1 MKHYLLNHQPQKGLQ
16 AACAQQGQAP
26 TCNARGKGR
35 TPASPKT
42 LTRILLVLLTTLLLP
57 SAAWG
62 EGNEYISSTFSG
74 INLGQGVGSGPISY
88 NSATATTSTT
98 DASTPRI
105 MQGSTATGW
114 DVKNLSSYYSICTG
128 ANNATSSE
136 TNFVFRPINVGQAN
150 TITFTLESQ
159 FGINGKFVKAEIIY
173 NYSYIKSI
181 TANATK
187 NAGSGNISIANS
199 NIPFTC
205 SESGTAEATTGE
217 ITANA
222 SDYSNMVFAN
232 NKIDLSFTVTTAAV
246 QSGIPSF
253 TISEI
258 RLYFEDVTEQPY
270 GIWVN
275 GTSLTGQNINTFLDG
290 KLGYTQ
296 PDGNKPAILH
306 LKGTTAIESIYTTL
320 ENLEIHLSGE
330 NKITP
335 SSQVANG
342 ICSSQSREDG
352 TLTFTTEE
360 GGSLTIATGVSVIRG
375 FGKCTGNLETHE
387 PYNITNYL
395 TNGAYY
401 YLSTNSKAPDTTT
414 IKWLKI
420 TEAQT
425 YPLWI
430 AGTQVTERNKG
441 NVLGDSKVY
450 FSPAD
455 NTTTPATPATL
466 TLDNAILKVSTDGGA
481 AIESTLDNLI
491 VYLVGDNTVQAQ
503 AGSQN
508 ITSFYAFKGN
518 SKNTITFQTNV
529 QKPGKIQGL
538 VLEQYVFNAV
548 TPAYQEGLGL
558 TRDGDNFEIGAIKY
572 GLTIGETVVTALNAD
587 DVLGDGKVSFE
598 PAKVVVDQ
606 SSGSNTPATL
616 TLNGATINGPIK
628 SSIDDLRVYLIGSNT
643 MSGISSNSKPFQYT
657 GTETAGSGTLTFETT
672 DAEAGELTMNGIH
685 ESGGIGAAI
694 TSNYSL
700 NNEFTNS
707 STISDNWV
715 YFSYYAASETENQKI
730 VIYKNIDYHLTI
742 SGQPVGKSNASSIL
756 GTTMSFTPADAT
768 AETHATLTLNGA
780 KITGGIDWSGSDNLT
795 IALAG
800 ENSITNSGGAAIN
813 SSAENLDTRPTLT
826 FVKAADAT
834 ACSLTL
840 TSGTNYIN
848 GFSDGSYVKPG
859 SGLFYLVKESSA
871 TVTST
876 LLGGG
881 SGTEA
886 DPFLITTADQ
896 LKDFSSYVNNRIITT
911 EFVKLANDIDCSS
924 LSDFTPI
931 GTNSNYSFAG
941 TFDGNNKTISGLNC
955 TPSGGDAGLFGSVG
969 NANISSTII
978 KNLKLD
984 NCTFNGADAGAIAI
998 TLNNGIIQGCHV
1010 TSSSVT
1016 SHQQSPKAGGIVA
1029 SLGNGSIEGCS
1040 VSESTVTGKQENS
1053 INNGVSYAG
1062 GIAGSTGGG
1071 STNSGSINNCEVTN
1085 VNIISSHFG
1094 TNGSLG
1100 SGGIVGYA
1108 SSTTITN
1115 NTVGGTTTVTCEN
1128 KNSAVEDY
1136 TNAGAIVG
1144 YHDHPSGSS
1153 GCTFNSNTYESSVKT
1168 ITKEN
1173 DNTEETKEGQTQR
1186 GIGNESD
1193 EIGKIELA
1201 GTKSIT
1207 IGTLVEDIDEVSDYY
1222 LSSHNGE
1229 NGSTTILALPEKN
1242 VVITL
1247 FSEVENDETVRYT
1260 ITNASTNGK
1269 IEATIDQV
1277 TPTDGAPYTKI
1288 AFTMPNA
1295 DVKIDSEIL
1304 GLGNAGT
1311 FGLSDS
1317 QPSGTYYNGERSMT
1331 LEDGIVGYVI
1341 TGVSGASVTMTRV
1354 SYIPKGVPVYVKM
1367 GTSEETPAEEAPAS
1381 KLKYA
1386 TETVTGITTE
1396 SQLFVLYKDKF
1407 VKVTSGTDIPAAKCY
1422 LDLSSVAAA
1431 GTRGF
1436 YYIEGGDDGATAI
1449 REVRSGEAGSE
1460 KTADGGWH
1468 DLQGRKLTTKP
1479 AKGLYIRNGKKV
1491 VVK

>member
-1 MKHYLLNHQPQKGLQ
+1 MRRSLLKKQPTWGLRRAQGTGQKS
-16 AACAQQGQAP
+16 A
-26 TCNARGKGR
+26 
-35 TPASPKT
+35 TPAT
-42 LTRILLVLLTTLLLP
+42 LTKVILVLLTMFLLP

-62 EGNEYISSTFSG
+62 QGEYISSTFSG

-88 NSATATTSTT
+88 NSATATTYTT

-105 MQGSTATGW
+105 TQGSTATGW
-114 DVKNLSSYYSICTG
+114 DVKNLSAYYSICTG
-128 ANNATSSE
+128 ANNVTSSE
-136 TNFVFRPINVGQAN
+136 TNFVLRPIDCGQAN

-187 NAGSGNISIANS
+187 NAGSSNISIANS
-199 NIPFTC
+199 NISFTC
-205 SESGTAEATTGE
+205 SESGTAEGTTGT
-217 ITANA
+217 ITANV

-258 RLYFEDVTEQPY
+258 RLYFENVTEQSF

-275 GTSLTGQNINTFLDG
+275 NEELNGQNITTLLDG

-306 LKGTTAIESIYTTL
+306 LKGTTAIQSIYTTL

-342 ICSSQSREDG
+342 ICSSQSRDEG

-360 GGSLTIATGVSVIRG
+360 GGSLTIETGVSVIRG

-387 PYNITNYL
+387 PYNITNYG
-395 TNGAYY
+395 TSGVYY
-401 YLSTNSKAPDTTT
+401 YFSTNSEGTDTTT

-425 YPLWI
+425 YPFWI
-430 AGTQVTERNKG
+430 AGTQVTESNKG
-441 NVLGDSKVY
+441 NVLGDSKVS

-491 VYLVGDNTVQAQ
+491 VYLVGDNAVQAV
-503 AGSQN
+503 GSQVSN
-508 ITSFYAFKGN
+508 IYAFKGN
-518 SKNTITFQTNV
+518 SNNTITFQTNV
-529 QKPGKIQGL
+529 QEPGKIQGL
-538 VLEQYVFNAV
+538 VSEQYVFNDVA
-548 TPAYQEGLGL
+548 PAYQEGLGL
-558 TRDGDNFEIGAIKY
+558 TRDGDNFEIGVIKY

-587 DVLGDGKVSFE
+587 DVLGDGKVSFS

-606 SSGSNTPATL
+606 PGSSNIPATL
-616 TLNGATINGPIK
+616 TLNGATINGPIE
-628 SSIDDLRVYLIGSNT
+628 SAIGELHVYLIGSNT
-643 MSGISSNSKPFQYT
+643 MSGISSNIKPFKYSGT
-657 GTETAGSGTLTFETT
+657 GTTGSGTLTFETT

-700 NNEFTNS
+700 NNDFTNS

-730 VIYKNIDYHLTI
+730 VIYKNIDYHLSI

-768 AETHATLTLNGA
+768 AETPATLTLNVA
-780 KITGGIDWSGSDNLT
+780 AITGGIDWSGSDNLT

-800 ENSITNSGGAAIN
+800 VNSITNSGGAAIN
-813 SSAENLDTRPTLT
+813 SSAVDLNPRPKLT

-848 GFSDGSYVKPG
+848 GFSDGSYVEPG
-859 SGLFYLVKESSA
+859 SGLFYLEGESSA

-886 DPFLITTADQ
+886 DPLLITTADQ
-896 LKDFSSYVNNRIITT
+896 LKDFSSYVNNGLITT

-931 GTNSNYSFAG
+931 GNSDYSFAG
-941 TFDGNNKTISGLNC
+941 TFDGNNKTISSLTINSEETDGYVGLFRLIVEGTVKNL
-955 TPSGGDAGLFGSVG
+955 TLTGAQISGGSATGVIAGVCS
-969 NANISSTII
+969 
-978 KNLKLD
+978 
-984 NCTFNGADAGAIAI
+984 GAII
-998 TLNNGIIQGCHV
+998 EGCTV
-1010 TSSSVT
+1010 NSSSVSCSET
-1016 SHQQSPKAGGIVA
+1016 AEAPKVGGIVGDNYGTITDCVVSA
-1029 SLGNGSIEGCS
+1029 SAITA
-1040 VSESTVTGKQENS
+1040 STSDTKMSGPAA
-1053 INNGVSYAG
+1053 YA
-1062 GIAGSTGGG
+1062 
-1071 STNSGSINNCEVTN
+1071 
-1085 VNIISSHFG
+1085 
-1094 TNGSLG
+1094 
-1100 SGGIVGYA
+1100 GGIVGY
-1108 SSTTITN
+1108 TT
-1115 NTVGGTTTVTCEN
+1115 GGTIKNNSVTGATTVFTYYN
-1128 KNSAVEDY
+1128 GGDGLYSGAV
-1136 TNAGAIVG
+1136 IG
-1144 YHDHPSGSS
+1144 YINNEGSS
-1153 GCTFNSNTYESSVKT
+1153 AATLSGNSYEATVT
-1168 ITKEN
+1168 T
-1173 DNTEETKEGQTQR
+1173 ETKKTESLTKQGQQQR
-1186 GIGNESD
+1186 GIGNDSD

-1222 LSSHNGE
+1222 LSSYNEE
-1229 NGSTTILALPEKN
+1229 NESTTILALPEKN
-1242 VVITL
+1242 VVIAL
-1247 FSEVENDETVRYT
+1247 FSEVGNDETVRYT

-1304 GLGNAGT
+1304 GLGNAET
-1311 FGLSDS
+1311 LGLSDS
-1317 QPSGTYYNGERSMT
+1317 QPSGTYYNVERSMT

-1396 SQLFVLYKDKF
+1396 SKLFVLYKDKF
-1407 VKVTSGTDIPAAKCY
+1407 VKVTSGTDIPARKCY
-1422 LDLSSVAAA
+1422 LDLSGVTAA

-1436 YYIEGGDDGATAI
+1436 YYIEGGDDGTTAI
-1449 REVRSGEAGSE
+1449 REVRSGEAGNE

-1468 DLQGRKLTTKP
+1468 DLQGRKFTTKP

>member
-1 MKHYLLNHQPQKGLQ
+1 MRRSLLKLNERHLPKALRQ
-16 AACAQQGQAP
+16 A
-26 TCNARGKGR
+26 
-35 TPASPKT
+35 
-42 LTRILLVLLTTLLLP
+42 LVLLTMLLLP

-62 EGNEYISSTFSG
+62 
-74 INLGQGVGSGPISY
+74 Q
-88 NSATATTSTT
+88 
-98 DASTPRI
+98 
-105 MQGSTATGW
+105 
-114 DVKNLSSYYSICTG
+114 
-128 ANNATSSE
+128 E
-136 TNFVFRPINVGQAN
+136 TVTVTK
-150 TITFTLESQ
+150 TITFDKGEADASATTILED
-159 FGINGKFVKAEIIY
+159 GKKTIPVTVNETETVGSTPHYY
-173 NYSYIKSI
+173 NYDSNVTIENSGALLNYTYTESKAIFTLWAQARTDQHWFIIRIPGNYPATPSKVKLFISYDNAFKADDDDDEFSAKIEVGDQ
-181 TANATK
+181 TAEKYTDNKTSDTFLDDQEGLSFFANGTP
-187 NAGSGNISIANS
+187 GSGTPGTIRSKDGDLEIWIALDGNDETS
-199 NIPFTC
+199 PT
-205 SESGTAEATTGE
+205 
-217 ITANA
+217 
-222 SDYSNMVFAN
+222 
-232 NKIDLSFTVTTAAV
+232 
-246 QSGIPSF
+246 F
-253 TISEI
+253 TISQVEI
-258 RLYFEDVTEQPY
+258 TYDTDFYLSVA
-270 GIWVN
+270 GIPV
-275 GTSLTGQNINTFLDG
+275 
-290 KLGYTQ
+290 
-296 PDGNKPAILH
+296 
-306 LKGTTAIESIYTTL
+306 
-320 ENLEIHLSGE
+320 
-330 NKITP
+330 
-335 SSQVANG
+335 
-342 ICSSQSREDG
+342 
-352 TLTFTTEE
+352 
-360 GGSLTIATGVSVIRG
+360 TGVNANDADDI
-375 FGKCTGNLETHE
+375 
-387 PYNITNYL
+387 
-395 TNGAYY
+395 
-401 YLSTNSKAPDTTT
+401 
-414 IKWLKI
+414 
-420 TEAQT
+420 
-425 YPLWI
+425 
-430 AGTQVTERNKG
+430 
-441 NVLGDSKVY
+441 LGDDKVS
-450 FSPAD
+450 F
-455 NTTTPATPATL
+455 TPAEGSNHAKL
-466 TLDNAILKVSTDGGA
+466 TLNNAILTVSTDGGA
-481 AIESTLDNLI
+481 AIESSLDNLI
-491 VYLVGDNTVQAQ
+491 VYLVGDNAVQA
-503 AGSQN
+503 AGSQVSN
-508 ITSFYAFKGN
+508 ICAFKGN
-518 SKNTITFQTNV
+518 SNNTITFQTNV
-529 QKPGKIQGL
+529 QEPGKIQGL
-538 VLEQYVFNAV
+538 VSEQSVFNAV

-558 TRDGDNFEIGAIKY
+558 TRNGDNFEIGVIKY
-572 GLTIGETVVTALNAD
+572 GLTIGEKVVTALNAD
-587 DVLGDGKVSFE
+587 DVLGDDKVSFS

-606 SSGSNTPATL
+606 SGGSNTPATL
-616 TLNGATINGPIK
+616 TLNGARINGPIK
-628 SSIDDLRVYLIGSNT
+628 SSIGDLHIHLIGSNT
-643 MSGISSNSKPFQYT
+643 MSGISSDSKPFQYT
-657 GTETAGSGTLTFETT
+657 GTETAGSGSLTIETT
-672 DAEAGELTMNGIH
+672 DADAGELTMNGIH
-685 ESGGIGAAI
+685 IESGTLMDAI
-694 TSNYSL
+694 TSGYTLSQT
-700 NNEFTNS
+700 FDNS

-730 VIYKNIDYHLTI
+730 VIYKNIKYNLSI
-742 SGQPVGKSNASSIL
+742 GGQAVGKSNASTIL
-756 GTTMSFTPADAT
+756 GETMSFTPANS
-768 AETHATLTLNGA
+768 ETSTPATLTLNGA
-780 KITGGIDWSGSDNLT
+780 AITGGIDWSGSDNLT

-800 ENSITNSGGAAIN
+800 VNSISNDNGPAIN
-813 SSAENLDTRPTLT
+813 SSAVDLNTRPTLT

-840 TSGTNYIN
+840 TAGTAYSFISNFA
-848 GFSDGSYVKPG
+848 GETYVEPG

-896 LKDFSSYVNNRIITT
+896 LNDFSSYVNNGIITT
-911 EFVKLANDIDCSS
+911 EFVKLANDIDDCSS
-924 LSDFTPI
+924 LSGFTPI
-931 GTNSNYSFAG
+931 GTNSNYPFAG

-955 TPSGGDAGLFGSVG
+955 TPSGGDAGLFGFVG

-1029 SLGNGSIEGCS
+1029 SLGSGSIEGCS

-1071 STNSGSINNCEVTN
+1071 SINNCEVTN

-1094 TNGSLG
+1094 TNGDLG

-1128 KNSAVEDY
+1128 KNSTVENH

-1144 YHDHPSGSS
+1144 YHPSAS

-1168 ITKEN
+1168 ITKEY

-1186 GIGNESD
+1186 GIGNDSD

-1207 IGTLVEDIDEVSDYY
+1207 IGSLVEDTDEVSDYY
-1222 LSSHNGE
+1222 LSSYNE
-1229 NGSTTILALPEKN
+1229 ETESTTILALPEKN
-1242 VVITL
+1242 VVIAL
-1247 FSEVENDETVRYT
+1247 SSEAGCGETVKYT

-1269 IEATIDQV
+1269 IEATIDQM
-1277 TPTDGAPYTKI
+1277 TPTDGTPYTKI

-1295 DVKIDSEIL
+1295 DVNIDSEIL
-1304 GLGNAGT
+1304 GLGNAET
-1311 FGLSDS
+1311 LGLSDS
-1317 QPSGTYYNGERSMT
+1317 QPSGTYYNVERSMT

-1367 GTSEETPAEEAPAS
+1367 GTSEETPAEEVPAS

-1396 SQLFVLYKDKF
+1396 SKLFVLYKDKF

-1422 LDLSSVAAA
+1422 LDLSGVTAA